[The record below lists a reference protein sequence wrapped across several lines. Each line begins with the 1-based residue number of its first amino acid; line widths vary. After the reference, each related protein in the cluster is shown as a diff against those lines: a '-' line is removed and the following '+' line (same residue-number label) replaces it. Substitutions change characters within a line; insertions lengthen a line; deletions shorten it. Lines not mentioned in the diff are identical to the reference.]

1 MCSGHIRDF
10 VLGKDIMIWEVS
22 GIGSEITEPFVEF
35 VILGMHRRV
44 IHSPVLFI
52 SFFLLSLLFSS
63 WCHSR
68 FVSNI
73 HRFLGLRASRLH
85 DEACQ

>member
-10 VLGKDIMIWEVS
+10 VLGEDIMIWEVS

-52 SFFLLSLLFSS
+52 SFFSTLSSLL
-63 WCHSR
+63 
-68 FVSNI
+68 
-73 HRFLGLRASRLH
+73 LLASLSI
-85 DEACQ
+85 CL